1 MRRNSR
7 MIDFTN
13 MYSDLE
19 KDLLGNQKKLTVSCV
34 LGVYY
39 GINSDGNFRL
49 SFMSSV
55 IPPKMESTKM
65 LKVSQF
71 QESDDVFWTCFDLM
85 QSTAKQVFYTF
96 CGDIVSSVYD
106 IQDEHKALILLKNR
120 YHTWKSMFK
129 RDVSKITDEMIK
141 GLLGELY
148 FLKEFM
154 AVKYGVDDAIEAWSG
169 PDGANKDFSK
179 GTDWYEVKTVSSNM
193 ISVKISSVTQL
204 SSATPGHLVIIRIES
219 MSSQFEDAQ
228 SSVGELFKSVLQLI
242 EADETRERFLNKLLS
257 YGFDLSDDCC
267 NVKYKILS
275 CILYKVDDEFP
286 RIQES
291 DIKFQEICKLSYEL
305 IINALEK
312 FREE

>member
-1 MRRNSR
+1 
-7 MIDFTN
+7 MIDFMN
-13 MYSDLE
+13 LYSDLE
-19 KDLLGNQKKLTVSCV
+19 KDLLGNQKKLMISSV
-34 LGVYY
+34 LSVYY
-39 GINSDGNFRL
+39 GINGDSNFRL

-55 IPPKMESTKM
+55 IPPKMESTKL

-71 QESDDVFWTCFDLM
+71 QESDAVYWTCFDLM

-96 CGDIVSSVYD
+96 CGDIVSSVCD

-120 YHTWKSMFK
+120 FHTWKSMFK
-129 RDVSKITDEMIK
+129 RDVSKISDEMIK

-154 AVKYGVDDAIEAWSG
+154 IVKYGVDDAIETWSG

-179 GTDWYEVKTVSSNM
+179 GTDWYEVKTVSANM

-204 SSATPGHLVIIRIES
+204 SSATPGHLVIIRLES
-219 MSSQFEDAQ
+219 MSSQFEDGQ
-228 SSVGELFKSVLQLI
+228 SSLGQLFQSVLRLI
-242 EADETRERFLNKLLS
+242 EADETREKFLRKLIS

-275 CILYKVDDEFP
+275 CTIYRVDDEFP
-286 RIQES
+286 RIQET
-291 DIKFQEICKLSYEL
+291 DIKFQEICKLRYEL
-305 IINALEK
+305 IINTLER

>member
-1 MRRNSR
+1 
-7 MIDFTN
+7 MIDFMN

-19 KDLLGNQKKLTVSCV
+19 KDLLGNQKKLMISSS
-34 LGVYY
+34 LSVYY
-39 GINSDGNFRL
+39 GINGDGNFRL

-55 IPPKMESTKM
+55 IPPKMESTKL

-71 QESDDVFWTCFDLM
+71 EESDAVYWTCFDLM

-120 YHTWKSMFK
+120 FHTWKSMFK
-129 RDVSKITDEMIK
+129 RDISKITDEMIK

-148 FLKEFM
+148 FLREFM
-154 AVKYGVDDAIEAWSG
+154 IVKYGIDDAIEIWSG

-179 GTDWYEVKTVSSNM
+179 GTDWYEVKTVSANM

-204 SSATPGHLVIIRIES
+204 SSATPGHLAIIRLES
-219 MSSQFEDAQ
+219 MSSQFEDGQ
-228 SSVGELFKSVLQLI
+228 SSVGELFQSVLRLI
-242 EADETRERFLNKLLS
+242 EADETREKFLEKLIS

-275 CILYKVDDEFP
+275 CTLYKVDDEFP
-286 RIQES
+286 RIQET
-291 DIKFQEICKLSYEL
+291 DVKFQEICKLSYEL
-305 IINALEK
+305 IINALER

>member
-1 MRRNSR
+1 
-7 MIDFTN
+7 MIDFMN

-19 KDLLGNQKKLTVSCV
+19 KDLLGNQKKLMISSV
-34 LGVYY
+34 LSVYY
-39 GINSDGNFRL
+39 GINGDGNFRL

-55 IPPKMESTKM
+55 IPPKMESTKL

-71 QESDDVFWTCFDLM
+71 QESDAVYWTCFDLM

-106 IQDEHKALILLKNR
+106 FQDEHKALIMLKNR
-120 YHTWKSMFK
+120 FHTWKSMFK

-154 AVKYGVDDAIEAWSG
+154 IIKYGVDDAIETWSG

-179 GTDWYEVKTVSSNM
+179 GTDWYEVKTVSANM

-204 SSATPGHLVIIRIES
+204 SSATPGHLAIIRLES
-219 MSSQFEDAQ
+219 MSSQFEDNQ
-228 SSVGELFKSVLQLI
+228 SSVGELFQSVLRLI
-242 EADETRERFLNKLLS
+242 EVDETREKFLEKLIS

-275 CILYKVDDEFP
+275 CTLYKVDGEFP
-286 RIQES
+286 RIQET

-305 IINALEK
+305 IINTLER